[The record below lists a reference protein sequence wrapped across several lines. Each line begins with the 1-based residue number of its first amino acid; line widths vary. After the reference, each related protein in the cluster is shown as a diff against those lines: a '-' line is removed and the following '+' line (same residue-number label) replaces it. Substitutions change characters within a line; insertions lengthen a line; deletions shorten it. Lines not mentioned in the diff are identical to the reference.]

1 MADDAAARVERLI
14 ATLQRSPSA
23 WARADAAEEL
33 ARVSSP
39 TSHRAL
45 RAALRDPDRF
55 VREQALQS
63 LIDLYGLRGLLLAH
77 DGDENNQSPLGRL
90 LLLVASERPR
100 IWNQGATEVEGLL
113 DELDGADPAVAAA
126 VRASLV
132 YVPGP
137 EPGVA
142 TAFSR
147 MLRVDRVAAQALLP
161 AMAAHDR
168 AWADAYLAI
177 HDPRRDDTAMAA
189 TVPSPLLKAFLDSLD
204 APPDPRDRRDSYA
217 GVDFF
222 FRLNDAEKETAAAA
236 LIERIARSG
245 DRFAIH
251 SAAELQLPAAREVI
265 ERWQGASDPLTRNA
279 AVRALKTLP

>member
-1 MADDAAARVERLI
+1 MADDAGAGVDRLI

-33 ARVSSP
+33 ARVPSAA
-39 TSHRAL
+39 SHSAL

-63 LIDLYGLRGLLLAH
+63 LIDLHALRGLLLAS

-100 IWNQGATEVEGLL
+100 LWHQGATEVEALL
-113 DELDGADPAVAAA
+113 DELDGADLAAAA
-126 VRASLV
+126 VARASLV

-137 EPGVA
+137 ERGVS
-142 TAFSR
+142 TEFSR
-147 MLRVDRVAAQALLP
+147 MLRVDPVAARALLP

-177 HDPRRDDTAMAA
+177 HEPQGADTAMTAV
-189 TVPSPLLKAFLDSLD
+189 VPSPLLKAFLDSLD
-204 APPDPRDRRDSYA
+204 TPPDPRDRRDSYA

-222 FRLNDAEKETAAAA
+222 FRLNDSEKEAAAAA
-236 LIERIARSG
+236 LIDRIARSG

-251 SAAELQLPAAREVI
+251 SAAELQLSAARQVI
-265 ERWQGASDPLTRNA
+265 ERWRSAPDPLTRNA